1 MSGPDGTARGTWRT
15 AAGTTALVAVLA
27 ASGIAA
33 GAAAAVHT
41 GAASSQAVSA
51 ALSYRCG
58 FPAGPRRVR
67 VTVSFS
73 LPAAGTAGSAIRPG
87 RAGLAVTLPPPA
99 VAALADSLHSAT
111 VRAATRLTVSA
122 AQGPARTSTIWP
134 GATRRAVPVP
144 PHRALNLQST
154 GRAPAVTPSGSGEV
168 VLTAAG
174 LSLALTPGKA
184 ISTSPRSVPNSVPT
198 LASSGPDQGSGPD
211 QHPGA
216 TPPPVSSPPS
226 AALQVSCVLTPG
238 QRAVLA
244 TVAVPGTKAPRPQ
257 ATPTMGVCPKHGKLK
272 LNPLF
277 PHPKPAKGAKRLNAT
292 PQDGCAVV
300 VGYSDIR
307 KLKGAALLGPA
318 LSDILTNVIVFFRPP
333 NAKKHDKGYLQL
345 DNVIQL
351 ENHGKHEFP
360 PSTATFLSFGFV
372 PTSATMHI
380 EEIGTINAFAVGV
393 GESCNTCQQT
403 TTVLTRAQVRIDNV
417 RVNGVP
423 LDVGDSCQTPPF
435 NIIVVGSIL
444 TKPPYSVNLGGPLTG
459 MVTIPQFS
467 GCGVGENLNSIF
479 NAAIS
484 GDRNFTLL
492 TQGVECT
499 VSNAFG
505 CDPHSGKPTVPT
517 PLRKVSF

>member
-1 MSGPDGTARGTWRT
+1 MRKAERTRRTSRT
-15 AAGTTALVAVLA
+15 AARTTALVAVLA
-27 ASGIAA
+27 ASGLAA

-41 GAASSQAVSA
+41 GASSGQALST
-51 ALSYRCG
+51 ALSYRCA
-58 FPAGPRRVR
+58 FPAGPRRVQ
-67 VTVSFS
+67 VTVSVS
-73 LPAAGTAGSAIRPG
+73 LPAAGKAGRPIRPG
-87 RAGLAVTLPPPA
+87 RADLTMTLPPRA
-99 VAALADSLHSAT
+99 VAGLAGLRWAT

-122 AQGPARTSTIWP
+122 AQGPARTSVIWP

-144 PHRALNLQST
+144 PHGALSLRAT
-154 GRAPAVTPSGSGEV
+154 GQAPPVTASGSGEV

-184 ISTSPRSVPNSVPT
+184 ISTSPRSAPSRAPT
-198 LASSGPDQGSGPD
+198 FASSGPDR
-211 QHPGA
+211 HPGA

-226 AALQVSCVLTPG
+226 AALQVNCVLTPG

-244 TVAVPGTKAPRPQ
+244 TVAVSGTKAPRPR
-257 ATPTMGVCPKHGKLK
+257 ATPTTGVCPKHGKLK

-277 PHPKPAKGAKRLNAT
+277 PHPKPAKGAKRLNSV

-307 KLKGAALLGPA
+307 KLKGAALIGPA
-318 LSDILTNVIVFFRPP
+318 VSDILTNVLVFFRPP

-351 ENHGKHEFP
+351 EDHGKHEFP

-380 EEIGTINAFAVGV
+380 EEIGAINAFAVGV

-403 TTVLTRAQVRIDNV
+403 TTVLTRARVRIDNV

-423 LDVGDSCQTPPF
+423 LDVGNSCQTSPF

-444 TKPPYSVNLGGPLTG
+444 SKPPYSVNLGGPLTG
-459 MVTIPQFS
+459 MVTIPNFS

-505 CDPHSGKPTVPT
+505 CDPKTGKPIVPK
-517 PLRKVSF
+517 PLRKVSN